1 VRIRGEGYRQGGEE
15 IGQVRDVFE
24 DKTVIGGGSVGGLS
38 SDWTVLARSQ
48 RLALEVSGFG
58 IEAGEIWVVRES
70 AGFEGG

>member
-1 VRIRGEGYRQGGEE
+1 MRIRGEGYRQGGEE

-24 DKTVIGGGSVGGLS
+24 DKAVIGGGSVGGLS

-58 IEAGEIWVVRES
+58 IEGGEIWVVRES